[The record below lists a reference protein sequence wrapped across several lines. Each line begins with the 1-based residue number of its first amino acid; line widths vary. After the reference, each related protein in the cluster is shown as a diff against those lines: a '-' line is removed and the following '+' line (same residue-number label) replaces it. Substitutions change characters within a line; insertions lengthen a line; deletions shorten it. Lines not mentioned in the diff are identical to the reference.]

1 MKDAMAKLN
10 ELREHKDV
18 VCFFAP
24 TLEHGRFIIFDPG
37 TGDNLL
43 PEDYNEGFVDY
54 VNWQSFNLETETIY
68 EPAMIEIDGG
78 MLLLK
83 EPYEETPIKEIITGL
98 LYEAGADDPNKAAE
112 TVTPIE

>member
-1 MKDAMAKLN
+1 MAKLN

>member
-1 MKDAMAKLN
+1 MKNAMEKLDA
-10 ELREHKDV
+10 LRESNDV

-24 TLEHGRFIIFDPG
+24 QLTHGRFIIFDPG

-43 PEDYNEGFVDY
+43 PEDYNDGFVDY
-54 VNWQSFNLETETIY
+54 VNWQSFDLEAETIY

-83 EPYEETPIKEIITGL
+83 EPYEDTPIEQIIAGI
-98 LYEAGADDPNKAAE
+98 LYEAGADDPEEAAE

>member
-1 MKDAMAKLN
+1 MKNAMEKLDA
-10 ELREHKDV
+10 LRESNDV

-24 TLEHGRFIIFDPG
+24 LLAHGRFIIFDPG

-43 PEDYNEGFVDY
+43 PEDYNDGFVDY
-54 VNWQSFNLETETIY
+54 VNWQSFDLETETIY

-83 EPYEETPIKEIITGL
+83 EPYEDTPIEQIITGI
-98 LYEAGADDPNKAAE
+98 LYEAGADDPEEAAE

>member
-1 MKDAMAKLN
+1 MKDAMTKLD
-10 ELREHKDV
+10 ELRECSDI

-24 TLEHGRFIIFDPG
+24 LLEHGRFIIFDPG

-43 PEDYNEGFVDY
+43 PEDYNDSFVDY
-54 VNWQSFNLETETIY
+54 VNWQSFDLEAETID
-68 EPAMIEIDGG
+68 EPTMIEIDGG

-83 EPYEETPIKEIITGL
+83 EPYEETPIEEIITGL
-98 LYEAGADDPNKAAE
+98 LYQAGADNPEKAAE